1 MKNVA
6 MKNVAAGPNR
16 ALGRSQP
23 FPGNPGINVA
33 VGLLQ
38 PQS

>member
-1 MKNVA
+1 L
-6 MKNVAAGPNR
+6 PNR
-16 ALGRSQP
+16 ALGLSQP

-33 VGLLQ
+33 VGMLQ